1 MGAESGSDIA
11 RLLREVTA
19 DDRAAF
25 DALVPLVYGQLRRM
39 AHNRLRGE
47 RPNHTLNTTALVHE
61 AYLDLVDAD
70 HGSWQDRA
78 HLLAAASRVMR
89 HVLVDHARARNAK
102 KRGGGWVQVELEPDA
117 LPLTEEYAEAVEELD
132 GALERLAELS
142 PRKAKLLELR
152 YFGGLKLEECAQA
165 LGVSLATVKNDLK
178 LGRAWLARE
187 LGPQSGAAGMVSGR
201 LNCGS
206 ALRTFSPRWRIS
218 RQRSAPGG
226 SRSS

>member
-1 MGAESGSDIA
+1 MPPGGPWRGGESGSDIA

-47 RPNHTLNTTALVHE
+47 RIDHTLDTTALVHE
-61 AYLDLVDAD
+61 TYLELVEPDQ
-70 HGSWQDRA
+70 GPWQNRA
-78 HLLAAASRVMR
+78 HFLAAASRAMR

-132 GALERLAELS
+132 GALKRLAELS
-142 PRKAKLLELR
+142 PRKAKLLEQR
-152 YFGGLKLEECAQA
+152 YFGGLKLEECAEA
-165 LGVSLATVKNDLK
+165 LGVSLATVKNDLR

-187 LGPQSGAAGMVSGR
+187 LGPQSGAAGMAS
-201 LNCGS
+201 
-206 ALRTFSPRWRIS
+206 
-218 RQRSAPGG
+218 
-226 SRSS
+226 